1 MAKVG
6 YARVSSVG
14 QSLEL
19 QIEKLKAYG
28 CTRIYS
34 EKKTAMDQKR
44 PELLKCL
51 DYVRDSDDTLVITKL
66 DRIARSSLHL
76 GKIVELLQ
84 SKKVNLVV
92 LDQNI
97 DTTTIYGK
105 LTFQIL
111 SSVAEFENEIRRERQ
126 KEGIEKAKR
135 DGKKLGRK
143 MAMTPNKI
151 HSVKNDI
158 NSEMTIASILEKHKI
173 SNGTFYRI
181 KNGDYDG
188 LLVESEKLLKKLEI
202 GEPSG
207 VTEKVRSG
215 LIDPK
220 NIKFNKKIDFNNWIL
235 FKAIK
240 GNNYK
245 IFID

>member
-1 MAKVG
+1 MSVVG

-28 CTRIYS
+28 CTKIYT
-34 EKKTAMDQKR
+34 EKKSGMDQKR

-51 DYVRDSDDTLVITKL
+51 DYVRDGDDTLVVTKL

-76 GKIVELLQ
+76 GKITEELQ
-84 SKKVNLVV
+84 DKQVNFVV

-97 DTTTIYGK
+97 DTTTSYGR

-135 DGKKLGRK
+135 DGKRLGRK
-143 MAMTPNKI
+143 MSLKI
-151 HSVKNDI
+151 DTIKDVLNDMES
-158 NSEMTIASILEKHKI
+158 NMTIASIMKKHNI

-181 KNGDYDG
+181 KNGEYDQF
-188 LLVESEKLLKKLEI
+188 LAVS
-202 GEPSG
+202 
-207 VTEKVRSG
+207 
-215 LIDPK
+215 
-220 NIKFNKKIDFNNWIL
+220 
-235 FKAIK
+235 
-240 GNNYK
+240 
-245 IFID
+245 